1 MKIEYTS
8 LDRVSDY
15 WEAVDGVARERKY
28 LLFTKAP
35 PIEGTE
41 AFVKEIIEKNWT
53 QFMAIE
59 SDRVVG
65 WCDII
70 PYSYEGCEHTGHLGM
85 AVVSSHR
92 RKGIGE
98 ELLRR
103 AIKDSQEKGLERI
116 ELEVFSTNEG
126 AIALYTKLGFQTEG
140 TKRKAR
146 RIDGIEHDF
155 IIMALHNPK
164 AEPVATGQ
172 SR

>member
-1 MKIEYTS
+1 MDTHPWTEC
-8 LDRVSDY
+8 
-15 WEAVDGVARERKY
+15 
-28 LLFTKAP
+28 LL
-35 PIEGTE
+35 
-41 AFVKEIIEKNWT
+41 
-53 QFMAIE
+53 
-59 SDRVVG
+59 
-65 WCDII
+65 
-70 PYSYEGCEHTGHLGM
+70 TG
-85 AVVSSHR
+85 R